1 MKTVCRRLHSAFLA
15 FLLLASASGAAFA
28 DAGVPPAAPKAEKSA
43 EKPLKIQG
51 DAVEYFYEKNR
62 ARGQGNIQI
71 DYEGWVLTA
80 DSVEVDL
87 KSKEAWAKGGVVLTQ
102 PGAKYSGED
111 IHVNFADKTAEV
123 RELKAVIAPNYR
135 GKAATLERTS
145 GEAYLLRDA
154 YITTC
159 DESTDCADGS
169 PQYRLESREIEY
181 YPDDKLV
188 MKHVILRLRNVPLF
202 YIPVLVLPIEDFDRF
217 PIQVEL
223 GTTSEWGAF
232 ALTKV
237 RYYAGKHHDGN
248 VLLDVRENQGFAWGV
263 EHFYRLDEQFGEQF
277 GRGALRTYFA
287 DDQCFESG
295 ADCSRAKDHTV
306 PTASRYRIQDRHRA
320 KIDDATSVTF
330 ELNKLSD
337 EYMIQDYFYR
347 EEFERIAFP
356 DNYVSVVRATDDYSA
371 SLLSRYRVDDF
382 IPVVERLPEFNFD
395 THTRAIGNSN
405 FYFRN
410 QDQFVWLNRTYKD
423 LDSEE
428 ANQDAGRGDVRNRL
442 SYALKAGDVAIT
454 PFVGLR
460 NTFYTRNLDG
470 DERTFLRNN
479 AEAGVDASTKLFK
492 TYDASFHQWGI
503 DIDQMRHILTPTV
516 SYFYQSRPTYE
527 KDELFQFDRLDT
539 LDHESMMTV
548 DLENKLQIKYRKDPS
563 DPNSPTLM
571 REFVRSIVSF
581 EFTMPQWDTDK
592 LHQILTETTFSPWTW
607 LSVNF
612 DSRYAAEFDRFEE
625 ANIDLE
631 HERGPLKLGIGQ
643 RYLHEASNQTT
654 AHVEWQAHRDW
665 KFGVYERFDFVRDSI
680 SERGRNNEFELA
692 IERSNFYCWTIRLI
706 YNRSHDENGF
716 FVTFTPSAF
725 PENSFRRMQHYREVR
740 NLAGQAPAPA
750 ETRA

>member
-1 MKTVCRRLHSAFLA
+1 MKTVLKRLSAACLA
-15 FLLLASASGAAFA
+15 LLLLVSGNGAARAA
-28 DAGVPPAAPKAEKSA
+28 DAPAPETAKV

-62 ARGQGNIQI
+62 ARGEGNIKI

-80 DSVEVDL
+80 DSVEVDM
-87 KSKEAWAKGGVVLTQ
+87 KTKEAWAKGNVILTQ

-111 IHVNFADKTAEV
+111 IHVDFGQKTAEIKD
-123 RELKAVIAPNYR
+123 LKAVLAPSYR
-135 GKAATLERTS
+135 GRAASLERTA
-145 GEAYLLRDA
+145 GDKEAYLLRDA

-159 DESTDCADGS
+159 DESTDCVDGS

-181 YPDDKLV
+181 YPNDRLV

-202 YIPVLVLPIEDFDRF
+202 YIPVLVLPIKNFDRF

-237 RYYAGKHHDGN
+237 RYYANKDHDGN

-263 EHFYRLDEQFGEQF
+263 EHFYRSETF

-287 DDQCFESG
+287 DDDCFESG
-295 ADCSRAKDHTV
+295 DDCSRAKDHAV

-320 KIDDATSVTF
+320 RIDEATSLTF

-356 DNYVSVVRATDDYSA
+356 DNYVSIVRATDDYSA

-382 IPVVERLPEFNFD
+382 IPVVERLPEFHFD
-395 THTRAIGNSN
+395 THTRAIGDSN

-410 QDQFVWLNRTYKD
+410 EDQFTWLNRTFKD

-428 ANQDAGRGDVRNRL
+428 QNEDAGRGDVRNRL

-454 PFVGLR
+454 PFVGMR
-460 NTFYTRNLDG
+460 NTYYTRNMDG

-492 TYDASFHQWGI
+492 VYDASFHQWGI

-527 KDELFQFDRLDT
+527 KDKLFQFDRLDT

-548 DLENKLQIKYRKDPS
+548 DFENKLQIKHRRDPS
-563 DPNSPTLM
+563 NPESDMLM

-581 EFTMPQWDTDK
+581 EFVMPQMDTNK

-607 LSVNF
+607 LSTTV
-612 DSRYAAEFDRFEE
+612 DTRYSAEFDRFEE
-625 ANIDLE
+625 ANIDLT

-643 RYLHEASNQTT
+643 RFLYDTSNQTT
-654 AHVEWQAHRDW
+654 AHAEWRMNPEW
-665 KFGVYERFDFVRDSI
+665 KFGVYERFDFARDSA
-680 SERGRNNEFELA
+680 SDGGRNNEFEFVV
-692 IERSNFYCWTIRLI
+692 ERDNFYCWTVRLI

-716 FVTFTPSAF
+716 YVTFTPSAF

-740 NLAGQAPAPA
+740 NMAGQIPA
-750 ETRA
+750 ESAS